1 MKPDEFEQSLQRQ
14 ELRKIPADWRDEI
27 LRTARASSTTVAA
40 RSSAL
45 APRRPFWWRELLWP
59 CPQAW
64 AGLAAAWVFIVLM
77 NFQSGERSARAM
89 AKESMPSKELLLA
102 LREQR
107 RALERSIEFDEQAS
121 EPPKRFVP
129 RPRSEGSRPI
139 AMG

>member
-14 ELRKIPADWRDEI
+14 PVRQIPPEWREQI
-27 LRTARASSTTVAA
+27 LDAA
-40 RSSAL
+40 VPEAKMDS
-45 APRRPFWWRELLWP
+45 PRPSPLVPRPSVWWRELLWP
-59 CPQAW
+59 CPQVW

-77 NFQSGERSARAM
+77 NFQSGEQSARAL
-89 AKESMPSKELLLA
+89 AKESVPSKELLLA

>member
-1 MKPDEFEQSLQRQ
+1 MKPDEFEPSLQRH
-14 ELRKIPADWRDEI
+14 ELRKVPADWRDEI
-27 LRTARASSTTVAA
+27 LRAAALSELSTPRHSPLVVRRAS
-40 RSSAL
+40 
-45 APRRPFWWRELLWP
+45 WWRELLWP
-59 CPQAW
+59 CPQVW